1 MQRSRGLRRSKARTA
16 SSSLGAGAHALR
28 MNVGNAALRRAQ
40 LSFGAM
46 WASEWCAT
54 VAVSVVAYRD
64 GGASAVALVAV
75 ARLLPGALVAPF
87 AATLADRHRRDHV
100 LACVGLVRAATL
112 AAAAVLL
119 SVGAPSAAVY
129 APIAAATLAQT
140 LYRPAH
146 SALLPA
152 LCRTPEELTGANVVR
167 GLLDSLATL
176 LGPLG
181 AAGLI
186 VVGGAQAALAACA
199 LASLTSALLV
209 TGLRYEPPPRAARS
223 AGANARAVMQGFA
236 AIAGD
241 RGGLLLITGLVT
253 AQTFTRGALNV
264 LSVVVAIDLLDSG
277 EAGVG
282 VLNAAV
288 GAGAVLG
295 SILTFRLLRR
305 GGLAMWMGL
314 GVAFWGLPL
323 IVIGAV
329 PERPAAI
336 VLVAVIGFGN
346 ALVDAGAFTLLA
358 RLADEPVLARTF
370 AAFEAIL
377 TLGVAVGALLT
388 PLVIDLVGIRSALV
402 AVGLVAPVA
411 VAARWA
417 ALRRLDARMRVRDAD
432 IAVLHQVAALRSLP
446 QSTIEQLAA
455 SLQRV
460 VFAPGAT
467 VLQDGSFYIVTAG
480 RAAATREGGHIAQL
494 EPGSCF
500 GEMIEPLPSDLPR
513 TATVRATHDT
523 ALHLGVLAPDRLL
536 AAVAA
541 LASSAK
547 LAEEPARVPLRA
559 ALTAAA

>member
-1 MQRSRGLRRSKARTA
+1 MQRSRALRRSSSRTA
-16 SSSLGAGAHALR
+16 SSRLRAGARAFG
-28 MNVGNAALRRAQ
+28 MNVRNAALCRAQ

-64 GGASAVALVAV
+64 GGAPAVALVAV
-75 ARLLPGALVAPF
+75 VRMLPGALVAPF

-100 LACVGLVRAATL
+100 LACVGLVRATTL
-112 AAAAVLL
+112 AAAAALL
-119 SVGAPSAAVY
+119 IAGAPSAAVY

-146 SALLPA
+146 SALLSA
-152 LCRTPEELTGANVVR
+152 LCRTPEELTSANVVR

-199 LASLTSALLV
+199 LASLASALLL
-209 TGLRYEPPPRAARS
+209 TGLRYDPPPRAARA
-223 AGANARAVMQGFA
+223 AGTDARAVMQGFA

-241 RGGLLLITGLVT
+241 RGGLLLVTGLGI

-305 GGLAMWMGL
+305 GGLAMWLGL
-314 GVAFWGLPL
+314 GVALWGLPL
-323 IVIGAV
+323 IVLGAV
-329 PERPAAI
+329 PERLAAI
-336 VLVAVIGFGN
+336 ALVAVIGFGN
-346 ALVDAGAFTLLA
+346 ALIDAGGFTLLA
-358 RLADEPVLARTF
+358 RLADETVLARMF

-377 TLGVAVGALLT
+377 TFGTAVGALLT

-432 IAVLHQVAALRSLP
+432 IAVLHQVAVLRSLP
-446 QSTIEQLAA
+446 QSTIEHLAA

-480 RAAATREGGHIAQL
+480 RADVTRGSGHIAQL
-494 EPGSCF
+494 GPGSCF
-500 GEMIEPLPSDLPR
+500 GEMIEPLPSDLPH

-523 ALHLGVLAPDRLL
+523 ALHVGVLAADRLV

-547 LAEEPARVPLRA
+547 LAEQPARLPLRA
-559 ALTAAA
+559 ALTAA